1 MDFDY
6 TPQIRDRLVP
16 DSLREWAT
24 EHLTTH
30 AAVYEMAWG
39 SDDDWIYGI
48 YDRPKKA
55 RYVRVTCSA
64 CGGQW
69 DADYVK
75 GEKKTVSYGADKPF
89 GFTQDG
95 IPIREMGTC
104 ECPYCE
110 EGLKA
115 FRASAIRRVGGLI
128 LDEAWCNTATLLDR
142 EPGKRPALGLL
153 EWCCRRVVSAA
164 GIERDVC
171 ILTRACAFEERKIIN
186 VNGIVNLPYGTGFV
200 PKELHQIKRHGLP
213 QGLAYPTIDMT
224 TGLVERSCLPHCK
237 AEKMVDVGCSVH
249 EYIQLY
255 QRCHNVETLA
265 QHTPDIL
272 GEAINSEHV
281 GLFDLDAKSPAAILR
296 LSKESFRRCRDER
309 WSLRLWTVYRYAEGN
324 GWSVSP
330 EVLKWI
336 KRLPHCPTGVFTDAH
351 PDRVYRYLH
360 NRENDIIMLR
370 DYWDNARKA
379 GWDLSNASVRWP
391 KNLRHAHDAA
401 SDAAFCAENSKTAA
415 GIMAR
420 AATLDR
426 YSYSSGK
433 LLIYPASCLSD
444 LLKESDQLHHC
455 VKTYAQR
462 IADGKTSIFF
472 IRHTADPLQSFFTL
486 ELDEETLAVRQ
497 NRGRYN
503 CERTDEVR
511 KFEQEWLG
519 WLHGGARRQKNGAP
533 VGAEPVEI
541 PANLIKQED
550 TNGDHHSTEIAAA

>member
-6 TPQIRDRLVP
+6 TPQIRDQLVP
-16 DSLREWAT
+16 DSLREWAA
-24 EHLTTH
+24 EHLTAH

-89 GFTQDG
+89 GFTQDE
-95 IPIREMGTC
+95 IPIREMETC

-115 FRASAIRRVGGLI
+115 FRASAIRRVVGVI

-153 EWCCRRVVSAA
+153 EWCCRRVVGAT

-171 ILTRACAFEERKIIN
+171 ILTRAFAFEERKIVNI
-186 VNGIVNLPYGTGFV
+186 NGIAMLPYGSGFV
-200 PKELHQIKRHGLP
+200 PKELRQIKRHGLP
-213 QGLAYPTIDMT
+213 QSLTAATIDMDE
-224 TGLVERSCLPHCK
+224 GLVAMSCLPHCK
-237 AEKMVDVGCSVH
+237 AEKMIDSGCFVH

-265 QHTPDIL
+265 QHTPDLL
-272 GEAINSEHV
+272 GDAIKTEQV
-281 GLFDLDAKSPAAILR
+281 GLFYLDAKSPAAMLR

-309 WSLRLWTVYRYAEGN
+309 WSLRLWTICRYADGN

-330 EVLKWI
+330 EALDWI
-336 KRLPHCPTGVFTDAH
+336 KRLPHCPSGIFTDAH

-360 NRENDIIMLR
+360 NRGNDVFMLR
-370 DYWDNARKA
+370 DYWANARKA
-379 GWDLSNASVRWP
+379 GWDLSNAAVRWP

-401 SDAAFCAENSKTAA
+401 SDAVGLAEESKTAA

-420 AATLDR
+420 AAMLDR

-433 LLIYPASCLSD
+433 MLIYPASCLKD

-455 VKTYAQR
+455 VKTYAKR
-462 IADGKTSIFF
+462 IADGKTAIFF
-472 IRHTADPLQSFFTL
+472 IRNIADPLQSFYTL
-486 ELDEETLAVRQ
+486 ELDEETLTVRQ
-497 NRGRYN
+497 NRGLCN

-511 KFEQEWLG
+511 EFEKEWLD
-519 WLHGGARRQKNGAP
+519 WLRAGARRQKNGAP
-533 VGAEPVEI
+533 IGAMPVEI

-550 TNGDHHSTEIAAA
+550 KNGDYHSTEIAAA